1 MSVTSISMLLIATGI
16 ASNNLLFAGS
26 NGRDFQIT
34 KNGNCILILLLLFI
48 LQQEM
53 LIFGN
58 KIALTSSVI
67 ETSDKWKPLLVLIS
81 TGIIMLYKCFNK
93 NWVDQ
98 NISLNKM
105 QLLQNEFSTSLIVF
119 SCSFALPLVKS
130 NNQSFPLCI
139 TPLLMAFL
147 VIGLSLGMLNKTK
160 YIKWLHLIGVICFAF
175 WNDTNFIII
184 KELSKTNEL

>member
-16 ASNNLLFAGS
+16 ASNNLLSAGS
-26 NGRDFQIT
+26 NGRDFRIT

-67 ETSDKWKPLLVLIS
+67 ETSDNWKPLLVLIS
-81 TGIIMLYKCFNK
+81 TGIIMLYKSFNK
-93 NWVDQ
+93 NWIDQ
-98 NISLNKM
+98 TISLNKM
-105 QLLQNEFSTSLIVF
+105 QILQNVFSTSLIVF
-119 SCSFALPLVKS
+119 SCSFALPLLKS

-175 WNDTNFIII
+175 GMILI
-184 KELSKTNEL
+184 LL